1 MPARRPGAPDRV
13 FAVGAFAMF
22 ILLWI
27 GFAIVAL
34 GDPRA
39 FDPTWQWLRGLPTP
53 VAQVVWVA
61 FLPLAVGLW
70 IWETTWP
77 PAVGLLLGAGMVCWT
92 LVAVAGL
99 VRAVRGA

>member
-1 MPARRPGAPDRV
+1 MGAPDRV

-22 ILLWI
+22 VVLWI
-27 GFAIVAL
+27 GYAIAFF

-39 FDPTWQWLRGLPTP
+39 FDPTWQWLRSLPTP
-53 VAQVVWVA
+53 IAQVVWVV

-99 VRAVRGA
+99 VRAARRA